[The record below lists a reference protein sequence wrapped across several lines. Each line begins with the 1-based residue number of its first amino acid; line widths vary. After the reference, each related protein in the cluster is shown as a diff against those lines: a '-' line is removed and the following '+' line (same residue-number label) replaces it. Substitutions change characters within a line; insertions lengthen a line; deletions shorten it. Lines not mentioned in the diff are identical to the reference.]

1 MIFER
6 HRWSFSFENESNMD
20 SNERER
26 FLLALLNL
34 KQYIITKINA

>member
-1 MIFER
+1 MILER
-6 HRWSFSFENESNMD
+6 HRRSFGLEIESNMD
-20 SNERER
+20 SNESGR